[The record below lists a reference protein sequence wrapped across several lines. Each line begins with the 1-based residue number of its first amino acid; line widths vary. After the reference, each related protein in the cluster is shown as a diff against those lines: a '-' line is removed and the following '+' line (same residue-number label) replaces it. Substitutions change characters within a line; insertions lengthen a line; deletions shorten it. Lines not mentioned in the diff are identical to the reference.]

1 MEPLAATISRLPATV
16 WHGLGDL
23 GLGAVLIFLAV
34 VLYRTAPR
42 IEEAAQR
49 AWFPNRQ
56 LEGRR
61 VRTVGQPGLIAGFG
75 AVCLVAGML
84 HLV

>member
-1 MEPLAATISRLPATV
+1 MERLTPTISHVPATV
-16 WHGLGDL
+16 WHGLGDCV
-23 GLGAVLIFLAV
+23 LGAVLIFLAV

-42 IEEAAQR
+42 LEEAAQR
-49 AWFPNRQ
+49 AWFPNRE

-61 VRTVGQPGLIAGFG
+61 VRAVGQPGLIAGFG
-75 AVCLVAGML
+75 ALCLLAGML